1 MLPTPITTSIEDL
14 LKNVGESF
22 KNEIKCSS
30 IYLDSQDLQTKSL
43 YAIDKSFKV
52 GQCFRDCDKVVIKA
66 ETNSKKQV
74 STKNKE
80 TPKPEA
86 PKV

>member
-52 GQCFRDCDKVVIKA
+52 GQCFRDCDKVMIKA
-66 ETNSKKQV
+66 EKISAKKLVKSNS
-74 STKNKE
+74 
-80 TPKPEA
+80 
-86 PKV
+86 